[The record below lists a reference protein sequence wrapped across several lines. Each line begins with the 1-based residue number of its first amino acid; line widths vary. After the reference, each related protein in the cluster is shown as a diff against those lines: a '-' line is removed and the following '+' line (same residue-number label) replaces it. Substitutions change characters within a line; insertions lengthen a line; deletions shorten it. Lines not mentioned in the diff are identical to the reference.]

1 MNINYINNN
10 YQFNLRTS
18 AIIFNKD
25 KNKILL
31 FKVKDR
37 DFYLLPGGRINEL
50 ESSLDAIKREIKEEL
65 GNEYSNLDYE
75 YICTSEEFVN
85 SKGYNNHQINII
97 YKTIYDKEINTNSFN
112 GLEGKW
118 INFEWI
124 DISDI
129 DTVNIYP
136 RKIKEVIKGNKT
148 NHIIED
154 LIGV

>member
-1 MNINYINNN
+1 MNVNYINNN

-25 KNKILL
+25 KNKVLL

-37 DFYLLPGGRINEL
+37 DFYLLPGGRVKEL

-65 GNEYSNLDYE
+65 GNNYYNIDYE

-85 SKGYNNHQINII
+85 AKGCNNHQINII
-97 YKTIYDKEINTNSFN
+97 YKTIYDKEIINSFN
-112 GLEGKW
+112 GLEGDW
-118 INFEWI
+118 INFEWF
-124 DISDI
+124 DIKDI
-129 DTVNIYP
+129 DNLDIYP
-136 RKIKEVIKGNKT
+136 SKIKEIIKGNKT